1 MRSFLVLMFLCS
13 ALTAQTC
20 AVEVSVPDGDSTF
33 GACNVFPFGQTSF
46 TYAGHIAAAFMDPVN
61 PYVNDIAFAPCGTGT
76 WSCSTVVI
84 AMGHVPNPIPP
95 TFNFP
100 TVDAAG
106 VLVSAGSFL
115 DLTIIHNSFATGSPG
130 PASTS
135 GPLSWNVT
143 QNTWS
148 PMGFGASSGTGF
160 LWNGVDDVAFFI
172 THQNSTASWGGAC
185 HRATEPR
192 FYTTGYN
199 QPSCSTCAA
208 ASALK
213 IQLLVTQGPGLPAV
227 PGWQCNQASSSLDI
241 NGAADPGPS
250 GPMVTSVGT
259 GSTVSVNFGGLAGF
273 PYEIATTSPEP
284 GGGVGFGG
292 FLTPGGQAVNI
303 NLTAPSLQY
312 QFGLALA
319 NAFTPFTIPLSSSA
333 PLAISAQQLVVD
345 PSFADGFAL
354 SHLNELNV
362 VSCGVTENFDALS
375 TGVGAAPVG
384 WINPSA
390 GASWSVHSGGTASGA
405 TGPTAAFNGSNYV
418 YCETSSPN
426 FPNVTFTMDTCPVDA
441 TTVALG
447 TLSFELSAIGATI
460 GTLNVY
466 QGDGAGN
473 FIPIPIFTQTGPEP
487 GQAQLGIEW
496 TNKTVILS
504 LVSPFVD
511 FRFEYISTTS
521 FTGDLAIDD
530 IMLN

>member
-1 MRSFLVLMFLCS
+1 MRSFVVLAFFCS
-13 ALTAQTC
+13 TLAAQTC
-20 AVEVSVPDGDSTF
+20 AVGVSVPDSASAVGT
-33 GACNVFPFGQTSF
+33 CNVFPFGQVSF
-46 TYAGHIAAAFMDPVN
+46 TYAGKIAAGFLDPVN

-76 WSCSTVVI
+76 YNCNTVVI
-84 AMGHVPNPIPP
+84 AMGHVPNPMPVP
-95 TFNFP
+95 FNFP
-100 TVDAAG
+100 TVDASG
-106 VLVSAGSFL
+106 VLVTSGSFL
-115 DLTIIHNSFATGSPG
+115 DLTIIHNSFATGTAG

-192 FYTTGYN
+192 FYSTGYN
-199 QPSCSTCAA
+199 QPACATCAA

-241 NGAADPGPS
+241 NGAADPGPG

-259 GSTVSVNFGGLAGF
+259 GTTVTANFGGLIGF

-303 NLTAPSLQY
+303 NLTAPSIQY
-312 QFGLALA
+312 LFGLALA
-319 NAFTPFTIPLSSSA
+319 NAFTPFTYPTSSSA
-333 PLAISAQQLVVD
+333 PFSISAQQLVMD

-354 SHLNELNV
+354 SHLNELNF
-362 VSCGVTENFDALS
+362 VSCGVTENFDTLS
-375 TGVGAAPVG
+375 AGLGVAPIG

-390 GASWSVHSGGTASGA
+390 GAAWSVHTGSTTSGA
-405 TGPTAAFNGSNYV
+405 TGPTSAFNGSNYI

-441 TTVALG
+441 TTIALG
-447 TLSFELSAIGATI
+447 ALSFELSAIGVTI

-487 GQAQLGIEW
+487 GQAQGGTEW
-496 TNKTVILS
+496 TNKLVLLS

-511 FRFEYISTTS
+511 FRFEYTSSTS